1 MCPNYGKE
9 LIIIHPYSGP
19 TQCAT
24 DLVSDKRKY
33 IQLPSSD
40 DNDMRLLLLAINV
53 SAATV
58 PFPRPSLTN
67 VAMPYLLRQ
76 SYTHGTPAR
85 SKHTSMLSA
94 TSVDN

>member
-1 MCPNYGKE
+1 MCPDYVEE
-9 LIIIHPYSGP
+9 LIIIHQYSGP
-19 TQCAT
+19 AQCAT

-67 VAMPYLLRQ
+67 MAMPYPLRQ
-76 SYTHGTPAR
+76 SYTYDTPAL
-85 SKHTSMLSA
+85 SKHTSTLSA